1 MTIRMQTGAVQ
12 PTWCQTLGSSRAP
25 LAGTEPLICAMHCKV
40 PAIPAQLGGPVGLE
54 QLPAP
59 HSDKAQLIDMMQ
71 QVGLGKAW
79 CYAKQSCFQL
89 HHLG

>member
-1 MTIRMQTGAVQ
+1 M
-12 PTWCQTLGSSRAP
+12 
-25 LAGTEPLICAMHCKV
+25 
-40 PAIPAQLGGPVGLE
+40 GLE

-71 QVGLGKAW
+71 QVGLGKVR